1 MTSSENVLP
10 GRMSYLARRVRERL
24 RKITERFLSEG
35 FKGVA
40 DRILHHI
47 RWARGFRERDAQFD
61 KALGVDT
68 KGPVGLWHLSI
79 RSDNVGDA
87 TRYEGV
93 HPSIFREALRE
104 IPEDLGGFTFV
115 DLGCGKGRA
124 LLLAKEFGFA
134 KFIGVE
140 FAPELAAVARKNC
153 ERAGVEATVLA
164 QDAAQF
170 AFPSGNLVVY
180 LFNPF
185 GPTVMNPVLDNL
197 LGTINAKCYV
207 VYVNPTRR
215 QQCFDNRSE
224 LRLLRGE
231 PGYAIWTVAPRREL
245 FMPDV
250 DGRAGAI

>member
-10 GRMSYLARRVRERL
+10 GRMSYLVRRVKDRL
-24 RKITERFLSEG
+24 RNITRRFLSEG

-40 DRILHHI
+40 DRISHHM

-61 KALGVDT
+61 KTLGVNT

-79 RSDNVGDA
+79 RSDNLRDA
-87 TRYEGV
+87 IRYEGV
-93 HPSIFREALRE
+93 PPSIFRAAFSE
-104 IPEDLGGFTFV
+104 IREDLGDFTFV

-134 KFIGVE
+134 KSIGVE

-170 AFPSGNLVVY
+170 VFPSGNLVVY
-180 LFNPF
+180 LYNPF

-197 LGTINAKCYV
+197 LAKISAKCYV
-207 VYVNPTRR
+207 VYVNPVRR
-215 QQCFDNRSE
+215 QQCFDSRSQ

-231 PGYAIWTVAPRREL
+231 LGYAIWTASPRREL
-245 FMPDV
+245 LMADV
-250 DGRAGAI
+250 DGGAGAI

>member
-1 MTSSENVLP
+1 MSSSENALA
-10 GRMSYLARRVRERL
+10 GRMSYLARRLKERL
-24 RKITERFLSEG
+24 RNIAQRFLREG

-40 DRILHHI
+40 DRISHHI

-61 KALGVDT
+61 KVLGVDT

-79 RSDNVGDA
+79 RSHNIGDA

-134 KFIGVE
+134 NSIGVE
-140 FAPELAAVARKNC
+140 FAPELARKNC

-180 LFNPF
+180 LYNPF

-197 LGTINAKCYV
+197 LGATSAKCYV
-207 VYVNPTRR
+207 VYVNPVRR
-215 QQCFDNRSE
+215 QECFDNRSE
-224 LRLLRGE
+224 FRLLRGE
-231 PGYAIWTVAPRREL
+231 VGYAIWTAAPRSQL
-245 FMPDV
+245 FMADV
-250 DGRAGAI
+250 DRGAG